1 MLRAKQI
8 TLVWTM
14 ALSFL
19 AMECFLSDSSV
30 AAFAKTKQGSSNPSA
45 EKSLALLLKLRA
57 ADDRYSVRS
66 FLDAHKELQD
76 NPRALTEFALN
87 YASMGWNADAM
98 QLIGRAL
105 KLSQNDDYVL
115 SSYAWILY
123 KNNNASAALRSA
135 TQSVNLKASARNLA
149 ILSEVWQALD
159 KADRADEV
167 LSQALKADPD
177 SLDVIAAQVRL
188 SKWRMK
194 CDRAVSFVS
203 NYLVRHPKDLRALI
217 LRSEVFEILGRNK
230 DAIADL
236 TSVINQKPDH
246 LYAYQKRA
254 EKNQKEKN
262 FRAAVHDEQKLMT
275 FKLDPSAFVIA
286 NITMAECLESLGDLR
301 GALDA
306 RRQVYLCETKINN
319 FDLLRGDAK
328 NLNRGFA
335 KDSIEYCRLEI
346 AMKQYDPALKKLN
359 SILQKFPNSTP
370 ARELRAHAL
379 EGLSRWSEALS
390 DWDRLVS
397 KQSSFPQWY
406 ECRAVVYQKLGR
418 KEDARR
424 DIEMARKLSE
434 DF

>member
-1 MLRAKQI
+1 MLKARQF
-8 TLVWTM
+8 TLFWII
-14 ALSFL
+14 ALSLL
-19 AMECFLSDSSV
+19 ARECVLPDSRV
-30 AAFAKTKQGSSNPSA
+30 AAFAKAKQGSNDTL
-45 EKSLALLLKLRA
+45 EKKSLALLLKLRA
-57 ADDRYSVRS
+57 ADDRYSVRA
-66 FLDAHKELQD
+66 FMDAHNELQD
-76 NPRALTEFALN
+76 NPRALAECALN
-87 YASMGWNADAM
+87 YASMGWNVDAM

-105 KLSQNDDYVL
+105 KQSQNDDYLL
-115 SSYAWILY
+115 SSYAWVLY
-123 KNNNASAALRSA
+123 KNNNATGALRSA
-135 TQSVNLKASARNLA
+135 TQSVKLRASARNLA

-159 KADRADEV
+159 KADRADEA
-167 LSQALKADPD
+167 LSRALKADSD
-177 SLDVIAAQVRL
+177 SFDVVAAQVRL

-194 CDRAVSFVS
+194 RDRAVSYVS
-203 NYLVRHPKDLRALI
+203 SYLVRHPKDLRALI

-230 DAIADL
+230 DSIADL

-254 EKNQKEKN
+254 ERNQKEKN
-262 FRAAVHDEQKLMT
+262 YRAAVHDVQKLMT
-275 FKLDPSAFVIA
+275 FELDSSARVIA
-286 NITMAECLESLGDLR
+286 NITLAECLESLGDLP
-301 GALDA
+301 GALEA
-306 RRQVYLCETKINN
+306 RRQVYLFETKINN

-328 NLNRGFA
+328 NLTRGSA

-346 AMKQYDPALKKLN
+346 AMKHYDSALKKLN

-424 DIEMARKLSE
+424 DIEMARKLSV
-434 DF
+434 DP